1 MSEEIKEIEMFSY
14 VANGKVLWTSNELF
28 AQIRANFYGSDK
40 VYVET
45 IKVTEEN

>member
-1 MSEEIKEIEMFSY
+1 MSEEVKEIEMFSY
-14 VANGKVLWTSNELF
+14 VADGKILWTSNEVF
-28 AQIRANFYGSDK
+28 AQIRANFYGTNK